1 MKSQQSQE
9 AEMLEKR
16 LKHLFQSKTI
26 REYDEVNPMTHLYKK
41 DINELERL
49 VLEKEKM
56 IKEMVGK
63 LLPESVI
70 YADRNTTLVFRVN
83 GHVAPD
89 IAQEMVNTIERITK
103 CKCLFL
109 GKGIELEDVMQR
121 TREKNNSQEKSTCPP
136 IEIGWTWLP

>member
-41 DINELERL
+41 DINELDRL
-49 VLEKEKM
+49 VLEKEKI
-56 IKEMVGK
+56 IKEMVDK
-63 LLPESVI
+63 LVPESVI

-83 GHVAPD
+83 GHITPD

-109 GKGIELEDVMQR
+109 GRGIELEDVMQKPKR
-121 TREKNNSQEKSTCPP
+121 KCNPQEKSTCPP
-136 IEIGWTWLP
+136 IEIGRTWLP